1 LPAKIWGAPNCYTGL
16 LLLFGQLEGLMA
28 TSLTIAPEDCDSLI
42 VGADQMGAIEER
54 LFALGMPVAA
64 LMEKAALALSTAIQ
78 REYPL
83 AQFPRAGVIAGPGH
97 NGGDALVAARE
108 LWLAGYQVT
117 VYAPLPRL
125 KPLTQSHAQYA
136 KALGIPWRTDLEEAE
151 NQDFWLEGLFGVGQT
166 WPLGAELSRWV
177 TILNNSPAPTVS
189 IDVPAGLHS
198 DTGEVLGVAVVA
210 ERSFCLGLWKRV
222 YFQDAALAYAG
233 RPSLL
238 DIGVPASVAAEIL
251 ANAPRT
257 QRFTRR
263 HLQARLPLSRPLTTH
278 KYQQGRTL
286 LVCGSRRYPG
296 SAVLAALGARASGV
310 GMLSIAAPASL
321 QSLLIQHCPEAIVI
335 PCEET
340 PEGAVAA
347 LPTLDLSQFQTLA
360 VGPGLTLAAAPLVTE
375 LLTAP
380 VPLILDAD
388 ALNVVAAESSL
399 PTLTRRSKPT
409 LLTPHLGEFR
419 RLFPE
424 IATQDRIAA
433 AQEAARQS
441 QTFVLFKGAR
451 TIIAAP
457 EGETWLITDSTP
469 ALARGGSG
477 DVLTGLLAGLG
488 AQGVSPWQDLAA
500 LAALWQ
506 AETALGLAQQ
516 RTVLGVDPV
525 TLAQS
530 LIAALKQ
537 MIDDNFKHL

>member
-1 LPAKIWGAPNCYTGL
+1 MIETLNA
-16 LLLFGQLEGLMA
+16 
-28 TSLTIAPEDCDSLI
+28 LI
-42 VGADQMGAIEER
+42 VGAAQMGAIEER

-64 LMEKAALALSTAIQ
+64 LMEKAALALSAGIQ
-78 REYPL
+78 KQYPL
-83 AQFPRAGVIAGPGH
+83 AQFPRVGVIAGPGH

-108 LWLAGYQVT
+108 LWLSGYQVT

-136 KALGIPWRTDLEEAE
+136 QALGIPWRTELEEGE
-151 NQDFWLEGLFGVGQT
+151 NQDFWLEGLLGLGQT
-166 WPLGAELSRWV
+166 RPLGANLSRWV
-177 TILNNSPAPTVS
+177 RILNDSPAPTLS

-198 DTGEVLGVAVVA
+198 DTGEVLGAAVVA

-222 YFQDAALAYAG
+222 YFQDAALAYLG

-238 DIGVPASVAAEIL
+238 DIGIPPTVAAEIL
-251 ANAPRT
+251 ANAPRI
-257 QRFTRR
+257 QCFTRR
-263 HLQARLPLSRPLTTH
+263 HLQKGLPLNRPPVTH
-278 KYQQGRTL
+278 KYQQGRAL

-296 SAVLAALGARASGV
+296 SAVLAALGARASGA

-321 QSLLIQHCPEAIVI
+321 QSLLIQQCPEAIVL

-347 LPTLDLSQFQTLA
+347 LPPLDFSQFQTLA
-360 VGPGLTLAAAPLVTE
+360 LGPGLTLAAAPLVRE
-375 LLTAP
+375 LLAAP

-388 ALNVVAAESSL
+388 ALNVIAAESLL
-399 PTLTRRSKPT
+399 PTLTRRSAPT

-419 RLFPE
+419 RLFPDLNP
-424 IATQDRIAA
+424 QDRMTA

-441 QTFVLFKGAR
+441 QSVILFKGAR
-451 TIIAAP
+451 TVIAAP
-457 EGETWLITDSTP
+457 EGETWLIADSTP

-488 AQGVSPWQDLAA
+488 AQGVSPWQDLGA
-500 LAALWQ
+500 LAALWH
-506 AETALGLAQQ
+506 AETALGLTER

-530 LIAALKQ
+530 LIPALGER
-537 MIDDNFKHL
+537 FL